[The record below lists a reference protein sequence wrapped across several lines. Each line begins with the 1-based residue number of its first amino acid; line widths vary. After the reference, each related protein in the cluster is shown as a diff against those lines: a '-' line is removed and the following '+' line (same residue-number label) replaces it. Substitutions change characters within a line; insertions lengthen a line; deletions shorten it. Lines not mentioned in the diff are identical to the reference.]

1 MNHGNWD
8 HSVFWSLP
16 IALLLLAFAWRMHP
30 NQIGPAHLL
39 DRHLLGHYLLDH
51 HGGNLQPLLCP
62 IQSTDSKFLGVHCWR
77 STDAHSSF
85 RPHSGPS
92 FCLQGQKFHSSLD
105 NDRGGIVFILYCF
118 VFPSFFLYG
127 KPDWMRDGRGQDM
140 HVIRCRRK
148 QYLFDEKIII
158 PLIAAG
164 ALVYSARLYY
174 SQIFNGLW
182 FDIGFDRWGMVG
194 S

>member
-1 MNHGNWD
+1 
-8 HSVFWSLP
+8 
-16 IALLLLAFAWRMHP
+16 
-30 NQIGPAHLL
+30 
-39 DRHLLGHYLLDH
+39 
-51 HGGNLQPLLCP
+51 
-62 IQSTDSKFLGVHCWR
+62 
-77 STDAHSSF
+77 
-85 RPHSGPS
+85 
-92 FCLQGQKFHSSLD
+92 
-105 NDRGGIVFILYCF
+105 
-118 VFPSFFLYG
+118 
-127 KPDWMRDGRGQDM
+127 MRDGRGQDM

-164 ALVYSARLYY
+164 ALLYSARLYY